1 MKPINSNLYLI
12 VFLVSSLAF
21 LSCAGISP
29 YYEDE
34 AKKDVRIKAERNF
47 DPLNFE
53 GDTLVVPPP
62 LETERT
68 DNGSPLDRFNLVED
82 VAPEDSAET
91 SIHVYRVQIFAS
103 RLLQEAEQ
111 VEAEVSGLFDEPVHL
126 DYDEP
131 YYKVRIGDFRTLEEG
146 EEYLGKVRD
155 LGYDSAWV
163 VRVELQESP

>member
-1 MKPINSNLYLI
+1 MKRINANLYI
-12 VFLVSSLAF
+12 IAFLVSCLAF

-34 AKKDVRIKAERNF
+34 AKRDVRIKAERNF
-47 DPLNFE
+47 DPLGFE

-62 LETERT
+62 ADT
-68 DNGSPLDRFNLVED
+68 DEVDSSSPLDRFNLVEE
-82 VAPEDSAET
+82 AAREDSAET

-111 VEAEVSGLFDEPVHL
+111 VEAEVTGLFDEPVHL

-131 YYKVRIGDFRTLEEG
+131 YYKVRIGDFRTLEAG
-146 EEYLGKVRD
+146 EEYLNKIRD
-155 LGYDSAWV
+155 LGYDSAWI